1 MILRRLAQSLKEQN
15 WTAIWIE
22 FVLLVSGVFL
32 GMQVSNWNAE
42 REINKKAAIFT
53 ERLKADLRNEAF
65 FYQYMIEYNQDVLA
79 SAEKAVNA
87 LTGKVPS
94 SDEQLLISA
103 YRATQYKNPQRFRTS
118 YDEMISTGNIG
129 LIKDQKL
136 RLTAMRIY
144 NVSTMDKFA
153 QEGVQS
159 RYREAF
165 RMSVDNDVQRA
176 LAKQCGDRFVQRGDY
191 QAILDVIDYPC
202 TLDLSQR
209 EIDEAVKSLR
219 SNPQLVPFLR
229 VRIADIGT
237 RLFDMNVNNA
247 DIVEGLKAV
256 TEEKP

>member
-1 MILRRLAQSLKEQN
+1 MILRRLSQSLKDQN
-15 WTAIWIE
+15 WTAICIE
-22 FVLLVSGVFL
+22 FVLLVAGVFL
-32 GMQVSNWNAE
+32 GIQVANWNAE
-42 REINKKAAIFT
+42 RETKRKAEVFT

-79 SAEKAVNA
+79 AAENAVKA
-87 LTGKVPS
+87 LTGKVPLS
-94 SDEQLLISA
+94 NEQLLINA

-144 NVSTMDKFA
+144 NVVTMDSFA

-165 RMSVDNDVQRA
+165 RMGIDNDVQRA
-176 LAKQCGDRFVQRGDY
+176 LARKCGDRYVKRGDY
-191 QAILDVIDYPC
+191 QAILNVIDYPC
-202 TLDLSQR
+202 TLDLSQN

-219 SNPQLVPFLR
+219 SNPQFIAFLR

>member
-1 MILRRLAQSLKEQN
+1 MILRRLSQSLKEQN

-22 FVLLVSGVFL
+22 FILLVSGVFL

-42 REINKKAAIFT
+42 REINKKADIFT

-94 SDEQLLISA
+94 SDEQLLINA
-103 YRATQYKNPQRFRTS
+103 YRATQYKNPQRFRAS

-144 NVSTMDKFA
+144 NVVAMDKFA
-153 QEGVQS
+153 QEGVES
-159 RYREAF
+159 HYREAF
-165 RMSVDNDVQRA
+165 RMSIDNDVQRA
-176 LAKQCGDRFVQRGDY
+176 LAKQCGDRYVKRGDY
-191 QAILDVIDYPC
+191 QAILNAIDYPC
-202 TLDLSQR
+202 TLDLPQR
-209 EIDEAVKSLR
+209 EIDEAVKTLR
-219 SNPQLVPFLR
+219 SNPQFIPYLR

-237 RLFDMNVNNA
+237 RLFDMTVNNS
-247 DIVEGLKAV
+247 DIVDGLKTV
-256 TEEKP
+256 TEDKP

>member
-1 MILRRLAQSLKEQN
+1 MILRRLSQSLKTQN

-22 FVLLVSGVFL
+22 FILLVVGVFL
-32 GMQVSNWNAE
+32 GIQVSNWNTE
-42 REINKKAAIFT
+42 RETKQKAAVFT
-53 ERLKADLRNEAF
+53 ERLKADLRHEAF
-65 FYQYMIEYNQDVLA
+65 FYQYFIEYNRDVLA
-79 SAEKAVNA
+79 AAENAVNA
-87 LTGKVPS
+87 LTGKAPL
-94 SDEQLLISA
+94 SDEQLLINA
-103 YRATQYKNPQRFRTS
+103 YRATQYKQPQRFRDS

-144 NVSTMDKFA
+144 NVPTMDSFA
-153 QEGVQS
+153 QEGIKS

-165 RMSVDNDVQRA
+165 RMSIDNDIQRA
-176 LAKQCGDRFVQRGDY
+176 LAKQCGDRYVERGDY
-191 QAILDVIDYPC
+191 QAILNAIDYSC
-202 TLDLSQR
+202 TLDLPQR
-209 EIDEAVKSLR
+209 EIDEAVKTLR

>member
-1 MILRRLAQSLKEQN
+1 MILRRVIQHVKKQE
-15 WTAIWIE
+15 WTAIGID
-22 FVLLVSGVFL
+22 FLIVVLGVFV
-32 GMQVSNWNAE
+32 GIQVSNWNVE
-42 REINKKAAIFT
+42 RETKQKAEVFT
-53 ERLKADLRNEAF
+53 QRLKADLRHEAF
-65 FYQYMIEYNQDVLA
+65 FYQFFIEYNRDVL
-79 SAEKAVNA
+79 SAAESTVNA
-87 LTGKVPS
+87 LTGKVTL
-94 SDEQLLISA
+94 SDEQLLINA
-103 YRATQYKNPQRFRTS
+103 YRATQYKQPQRFRDS

-144 NVSTMDKFA
+144 NVPTMDSFA

-165 RMSVDNDVQRA
+165 RMGIDNDVQRA
-176 LAKQCGDRFVQRGDY
+176 LAKQCGDRYVKRGDY
-191 QAILDVIDYPC
+191 QAILNVIDYPC
-202 TLDLSQR
+202 TLDLSQN

-219 SNPQLVPFLR
+219 SNPQFIAYLR

-256 TEEKP
+256 TEKKP

>member
-1 MILRRLAQSLKEQN
+1 MILRRLSQSLKEQN

-22 FVLLVSGVFL
+22 FILLVSGVFL